1 MKQTVAIAWAI
12 CAILYSDSGGDPP
25 APRRATLLSS
35 TQETAAK
42 GKNSLASQDN
52 ARPQPRVMPS
62 TAMVSFKDGL
72 LTIVAQGVKL
82 RDILDQV
89 REATGAAVHAPAPAL
104 NELVT
109 AHLGPRPPAQVIAA
123 LLKGSHVSYVIV
135 DVAGSGK
142 IQAIEVLPE
151 PSPEA
156 GRGSHQPTA
165 DARTSAA
172 SETEAVREKAL
183 LVGQTGGDEGV
194 WDDVDVGTLLNPVA
208 SPPVNRI
215 TSAPGRP
222 GHLNRDF
229 QPEVNPARTN
239 TLLPRSRYQ
248 LTQ

>member
-35 TQETAAK
+35 TPETPVK

-52 ARPQPRVMPS
+52 ARPQPRAMPA
-62 TAMVSFKDGL
+62 TTVVPFKDGL
-72 LTIVAQGVKL
+72 LTIVAQDVKL

-142 IQAIEVLPE
+142 IQAIEVLRE

-156 GRGSHQPTA
+156 GRGSHQPSA
-165 DARTSAA
+165 DAQTSAA
-172 SETEAVREKAL
+172 SETEAVREKAP

-208 SPPVNRI
+208 SPPVTYI
-215 TSAPGRP
+215 SVKSG
-222 GHLNRDF
+222 
-229 QPEVNPARTN
+229 
-239 TLLPRSRYQ
+239 PRYH
-248 LTQ
+248 